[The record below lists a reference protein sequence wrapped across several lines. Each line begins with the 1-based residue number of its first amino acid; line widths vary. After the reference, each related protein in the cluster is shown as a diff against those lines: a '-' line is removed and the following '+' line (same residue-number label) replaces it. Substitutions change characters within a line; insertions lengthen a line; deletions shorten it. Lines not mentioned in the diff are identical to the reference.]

1 MRLNSQNITRKV
13 YARQQPVCG
22 FQFIVCQ
29 SLIDR
34 GVWQPPP
41 IMQILPVGKRIGP
54 PSRPP
59 SIRLQI
65 QAGTNATKGA
75 GHETAGN
82 IRHVLFELGVEPSLT
97 VLEAAAILRW
107 SYWKAR
113 RYFSQVDGICVS
125 YQPKRYK
132 RPYRTFTIPV
142 SVFAREW
149 QKMTGHEPEAAHV
162 LHDRLALAIQK

>member
-1 MRLNSQNITRKV
+1 MATSPNCAV
-13 YARQQPVCG
+13 PAGRQEN
-22 FQFIVCQ
+22 
-29 SLIDR
+29 R
-34 GVWQPPP
+34 RA
-41 IMQILPVGKRIGP
+41 K
-54 PSRPP
+54 PSVLD
-59 SIRLQI
+59 SASN
-65 QAGTNATKGA
+65 QADAN
-75 GHETAGN
+75 GN
-82 IRHVLFELGVEPSLT
+82 IRQVLFELGVEPSLT

-132 RPYRTFTIPV
+132 RPYRTFTIPI

-162 LHDRLALAIQK
+162 LRHRLALAIQK

>member
-1 MRLNSQNITRKV
+1 MATSPKYTVPANRRENRP
-13 YARQQPVCG
+13 AE
-22 FQFIVCQ
+22 
-29 SLIDR
+29 
-34 GVWQPPP
+34 
-41 IMQILPVGKRIGP
+41 
-54 PSRPP
+54 PSVFD
-59 SIRLQI
+59 SAIN
-65 QAGTNATKGA
+65 QADTNATNGA
-75 GHETAGN
+75 GHETAER

-132 RPYRTFTIPV
+132 RPYRTFTIPI

-149 QKMTGHEPEAAHV
+149 QKMTGHQPEAAHV
-162 LHDRLALAIQK
+162 LRHRLALAIQK

>member
-1 MRLNSQNITRKV
+1 MTTSPHHAVPASRQENRPAKPSVFDSALN
-13 YARQQPVCG
+13 
-22 FQFIVCQ
+22 
-29 SLIDR
+29 
-34 GVWQPPP
+34 
-41 IMQILPVGKRIGP
+41 
-54 PSRPP
+54 
-59 SIRLQI
+59 
-65 QAGTNATKGA
+65 QADTNATNGA

-113 RYFSQVDGICVS
+113 RYFSLIDGICVS

-162 LHDRLALAIQK
+162 LRHRLALAIQK

>member
-1 MRLNSQNITRKV
+1 MATSPNCAV
-13 YARQQPVCG
+13 PAGRQENRPA
-22 FQFIVCQ
+22 
-29 SLIDR
+29 
-34 GVWQPPP
+34 
-41 IMQILPVGKRIGP
+41 K
-54 PSRPP
+54 PSVFDSASNP
-59 SIRLQI
+59 
-65 QAGTNATKGA
+65 ADKNATNGA

-82 IRHVLFELGVEPSLT
+82 IRQVLFELGVEPSLT

-149 QKMTGHEPEAAHV
+149 QKMTGHEPEAAH
-162 LHDRLALAIQK
+162 LLRHRLALAIEK